1 MQTLGAS
8 AASADQTYGTLVSTI
23 WTTIEASTAII
34 CACLPMLKAP
44 LAHLFPR
51 LFPRGSRGYPS
62 SHTHGTLLW
71 PSRARAGTPSTA
83 AGSKSSREVDE
94 GAVAME
100 PNDLPLGTI
109 AKRTDVEVVVGPG
122 GGGGEASAFPSAHL
136 VGPDYG
142 VV

>member
-1 MQTLGAS
+1 MGTLKPS
-8 AASADQTYGTLVSTI
+8 SQSQDQTYGTLISTI

-51 LFPRGSRGYPS
+51 LFPRGSRGYTS
-62 SHTHGTLLW
+62 SNTRGTLLW
-71 PSRARAGTPSTA
+71 PSRGRAGTPSTV
-83 AGSKSSREVDE
+83 AGTKSSRDMDE

-100 PNDLPLGTI
+100 PDDLPLGTI
-109 AKRTDVEVVVGPG
+109 SKTTDVEVVVGPG
-122 GGGGEASAFPSAHL
+122 LGGGEASAFPRAHL

-142 VV
+142 FV